1 MKNMGK
7 RGNQMQEQVFS
18 DKFIDDFKK
27 KISERDIID
36 SEDITEL
43 KKLRTNSTKSI
54 ITYAR
59 LTTRAY
65 LTFKVYLNQLESKC
79 SLRKAVAEYIRKLDI
94 ESLDDLINNY
104 SGGEKIGD
112 HNKEERIKE
121 NIKEN
126 RNKYDKM
133 ISLFFKL
140 FGEEDF

>member
-1 MKNMGK
+1 MGK
-7 RGNQMQEQVFS
+7 RGNQMQEQIFS

-27 KISERDIID
+27 KISERDITD

-43 KKLRTNSTKSI
+43 KKMRINSTKSI

-59 LTTRAY
+59 LTTRVY
-65 LTFKVYLNQLESKC
+65 LTFNVYLNQLENKC
-79 SLRKAVAEYIRKLDI
+79 PLRKAVAEYIKKLDI
-94 ESLDDLINNY
+94 EFLEDLINNY

-121 NIKEN
+121 NVKEN
-126 RNKYDKM
+126 RDKYDKM
-133 ISLFFKL
+133 NSLFFKL